1 MKFVMLIAALLTAA
15 CGCPAT
21 HGAED
26 IKDEWT
32 AQRDAACAAV
42 DGCDAAF
49 IEQTPVFREAL
60 NDVHE
65 ICDDGRGCFCGGEGC
80 AGVIVFADTDA
91 QGYRQSD
98 TVLHEYVHAAF
109 WSHGVDTG
117 AHPPE
122 FLAALA
128 RARASISE
136 HERH

>member
-1 MKFVMLIAALLTAA
+1 MKLALLISLLCVA
-15 CGCPAT
+15 CGCPAM

-42 DGCDAAF
+42 ESCDAAF
-49 IEQTPVFREAL
+49 LEQTPVFQEAL
-60 NDVHE
+60 DDVHE
-65 ICDDGRGCFCGGEGC
+65 ICADGRGCFCVGAGC

-91 QGYRQSD
+91 QGYLQSD

-117 AHPPE
+117 THPPE
-122 FLAALA
+122 FLAALD
-128 RARASISE
+128 RARKAM
-136 HERH
+136 R